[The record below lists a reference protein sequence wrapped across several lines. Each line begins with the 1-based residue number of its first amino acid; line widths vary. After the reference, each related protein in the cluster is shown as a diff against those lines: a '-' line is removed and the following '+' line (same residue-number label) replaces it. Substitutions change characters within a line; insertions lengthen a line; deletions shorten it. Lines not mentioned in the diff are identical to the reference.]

1 MSIGVPDI
9 RPAGDEPGRVGIYRF
24 SPPADVTS
32 VQVNSTSP
40 CEGGPT
46 HGYCDDTPEPTVLSP
61 GQLCFG
67 YAHPVSPGSTELILV
82 WSNDAKKGP
91 YPIGSQRS

>member
-1 MSIGVPDI
+1 M
-9 RPAGDEPGRVGIYRF
+9 
-24 SPPADVTS
+24 
-32 VQVNSTSP
+32 QVNSTSP

-67 YAHPVSPGSTELILV
+67 YAHPVSPGSTELTARTEETDRL
-82 WSNDAKKGP
+82 
-91 YPIGSQRS
+91 IGLEVGADS

>member
-1 MSIGVPDI
+1 MSIGLPDI

-24 SPPADVTS
+24 GPPADVTS
-32 VQVNSTSP
+32 VQVNSTPP

-61 GQLCFG
+61 GQL
-67 YAHPVSPGSTELILV
+67 
-82 WSNDAKKGP
+82 
-91 YPIGSQRS
+91 